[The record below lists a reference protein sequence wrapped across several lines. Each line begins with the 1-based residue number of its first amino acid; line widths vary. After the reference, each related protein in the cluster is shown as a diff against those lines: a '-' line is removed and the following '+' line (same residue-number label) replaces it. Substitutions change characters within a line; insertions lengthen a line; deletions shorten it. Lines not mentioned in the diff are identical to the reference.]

1 MIYGRIDET
10 RVGHGVERNEGV
22 GCSGKGVPD
31 RSSPFVKME
40 KGRNDPPVPMDKT
53 SPLAK
58 MGGQSEESSLTDD
71 FHSILGGGFP
81 VDLTEEEDLGFPG
94 PTPK

>member
-10 RVGHGVERNEGV
+10 RVGRGVERNEGV

-31 RSSPFVKME
+31 RSSPFV
-40 KGRNDPPVPMDKT
+40 
-53 SPLAK
+53 K